1 MAALTSNPLQD
12 PAAFDVIVVAG
23 VVNPGLVRVTGAD
36 RVFDW
41 DVKDAPGSQGSTI
54 TYRGWKPTDSIQL
67 RFEFWEQEQINDFYT
82 NFVPLF
88 YYDANKT
95 APKPVDV
102 FHPILNAN
110 QINSVVTKKIGP
122 LVLED
127 KQLYSCTI
135 EVLEYRPAPKKNA
148 TTTPKASAA
157 TDPEKAAAKSPIED
171 ALDRRIEQLRR
182 QGEIPQPVPD
192 AP

>member
-1 MAALTSNPLQD
+1 MAVLTSNPLVN
-12 PAAFDVIVVAG
+12 PEAFDVIVVAG
-23 VVNPGLVRVTGAD
+23 VVNPGIVKVTGAE

-54 TYRGWKPTDSIQL
+54 TYRGWKPTESIQL
-67 RFEFWEQEQINDFYT
+67 RFELWTQAQITEFFT
-82 NFVPLF
+82 TFVPLF
-88 YYDANKT
+88 YYDASKS

-148 TTTPKASAA
+148 TTTPKSSTG
-157 TDPEKAAAKSPIED
+157 TDPSKAAAKPTVED
-171 ALDRRIEQLRR
+171 EQDRQITALMEQAKK
-182 QGEIPQPVPD
+182 PVPD
-192 AP
+192 